1 MYAKS
6 HSNNGLR
13 SFVPH
18 RLFSRDRSQNY
29 RSNKELGFGRQL
41 LESEEDFNACNTM
54 MDLVI
59 SELVSDGPCYRIA
72 EQYESLDRMMI

>member
-1 MYAKS
+1 MCAKS

-41 LESEEDFNACNTM
+41 LESEGVHWYC
-54 MDLVI
+54 
-59 SELVSDGPCYRIA
+59 
-72 EQYESLDRMMI
+72 